1 MITAKAKEFKKEYH
15 ELFLKG
21 GVERGSNH
29 EKKLASVIWKEL
41 INNCNPTRKEF
52 NEITN
57 YIVVT
62 PEVFFL
68 VMKRAGF
75 WQAEKTNPKKGE

>member
-1 MITAKAKEFKKEYH
+1 MITAKVNEFKKEYH

-29 EKKLASVIWKEL
+29 EKKLAELIWKEL
-41 INNCNPTRKEF
+41 INNCNPTPVEF
-52 NEITN
+52 HKMTN
-57 YIVVT
+57 YIIIT
-62 PEVFFL
+62 PRVFFL

-75 WQAEKTNPKKGE
+75 WQAEKDNKK